1 MSTADLDNIRETIN
15 GIFRNASLAQTRQ
28 YSGCEALELVEMD
41 NDYQLGQVVSRQMI
55 LIVISGAEMRVLFKI
70 HFNHS
75 EGDQLRRVK
84 FRTDQSTD
92 ERVAVAKTLDY
103 MKELTNQVCGRIC
116 RIFQLN
122 DLALGMCIP
131 LSMHG
136 FYEIYADYTASD
148 EILKKFGQAWRIKG
162 DFGSL
167 VCTAYVE
174 IMEPKAVTNLQHLDE
189 EASNDDGELEFL

>member
-1 MSTADLDNIRETIN
+1 
-15 GIFRNASLAQTRQ
+15 
-28 YSGCEALELVEMD
+28 
-41 NDYQLGQVVSRQMI
+41 
-55 LIVISGAEMRVLFKI
+55 
-70 HFNHS
+70 
-75 EGDQLRRVK
+75 
-84 FRTDQSTD
+84 
-92 ERVAVAKTLDY
+92 
-103 MKELTNQVCGRIC
+103 
-116 RIFQLN
+116 
-122 DLALGMCIP
+122 
-131 LSMHG
+131 MHG